1 MKTMSAYALDKRNAK
16 ILGVCAGL
24 ARSADWDPTLVR
36 IGAIA
41 LTLFALGPVMILFYI
56 LVGAFARAA

>member
-1 MKTMSAYALDKRNAK
+1 MSSYALDKSNAK

-24 ARSADWDPTLVR
+24 ARSAGWDPTLVR

-41 LTLFALGPVMILFYI
+41 LTLFALGPLMILFYL
-56 LVGAFARAA
+56 LVGAFTPAR

>member
-1 MKTMSAYALDKRNAK
+1 MSAYTLDKRNAK

-24 ARSADWDPTLVR
+24 ARSTGWDPNLVR

-41 LTLFALGPVMILFYI
+41 LTLFALGPVMVLFYL
-56 LVGAFARAA
+56 LVGAFAPAN

>member
-1 MKTMSAYALDKRNAK
+1 MSGYALDKGNAK
-16 ILGVCAGL
+16 VLGVCAGL
-24 ARSADWDPTLVR
+24 ARSTAWDPTLVR

-56 LVGAFARAA
+56 LVGAFTPAR

>member
-1 MKTMSAYALDKRNAK
+1 MSSYALDKPNAK

-24 ARSADWDPTLVR
+24 ARSTGWDPTLVR
-36 IGAIA
+36 IGALA

-56 LVGAFARAA
+56 LVGAFAPAS

>member
-1 MKTMSAYALDKRNAK
+1 MSSYALDKRNAK

-24 ARSADWDPTLVR
+24 ARSAGWDPTLVR

-41 LTLFALGPVMILFYI
+41 LTLFALGPLLILFYL
-56 LVGAFARAA
+56 LVGAFTPAR